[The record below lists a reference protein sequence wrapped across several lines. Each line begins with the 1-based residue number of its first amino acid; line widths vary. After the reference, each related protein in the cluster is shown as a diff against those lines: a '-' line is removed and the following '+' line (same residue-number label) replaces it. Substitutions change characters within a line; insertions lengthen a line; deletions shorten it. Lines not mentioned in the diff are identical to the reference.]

1 MSHDTTITHP
11 ARPTPAFVWGYNNRA
26 GLGLGHTARV
36 PRPTTAWLPADT
48 VDVQGGINFTVALT
62 ADGAL
67 YAWGGN
73 QYGQLGDSSTTI
85 RREPTPVALPEHAK
99 ISAIAVGTDHVLA
112 LACDRQ
118 VLAWGRNHRGQIGI
132 GSTSDQHT
140 PVVVLGHGIAS
151 IGAGNAISAAVTD
164 QGELRVWGRNSFGQL
179 GLAPV
184 LAPRYGMDGLHE
196 VHEHQLRPASA
207 VLPHGAR
214 AALADAGQRHL
225 VVLTTDGKLLQFG
238 IDAAGAPRAGELAVK
253 PSWGRPVQ
261 ICAGDD
267 FTLIRTDRGLLL
279 AVGGNGDG
287 QLGLGDLR
295 PRSTPALVTLPHA
308 DGTVADMW
316 AGARSGLAIT
326 TAHEV
331 YTWGDSSLGQT
342 GHGAPQRPGATAQPS
357 PRKIDK
363 LSEARISNASG
374 GAHHM
379 ILTAS

>member
-1 MSHDTTITHP
+1 MSHDTTTHP

-36 PRPTTAWLPADT
+36 PRPTSAALPANT
-48 VDVQGGINFTVALT
+48 VGVQGGINFTVALT

-73 QYGQLGDSSTTI
+73 QYGQLGDGSTTI
-85 RREPTPVALPEHAK
+85 RREPAPVALPGHAK
-99 ISAIAVGTDHVLA
+99 VSAIAAGTDHVLA
-112 LACDRQ
+112 LTRDRQ

-140 PVVVLGHGIAS
+140 PVAVLGPGIAS

-164 QGELRVWGRNSFGQL
+164 QGELQVWGRNSFGQL
-179 GLAPV
+179 GLPPV
-184 LAPRYGMDGLHE
+184 LAPRHGLDGLHE
-196 VHEHQLRPASA
+196 VHEHQLRPGTA
-207 VLPHGAR
+207 VLPQGAQ
-214 AALADAGQRHL
+214 AALVAAGQRHL
-225 VVLTTDGKLLQFG
+225 AVLTTGGKLLQFG
-238 IDAAGAPRAGELAVK
+238 IDAAGTPQAGELPLE

-267 FTLIRTDRGLLL
+267 FTLVRTDRGLLL

-287 QLGLGDLR
+287 QLGLGDR
-295 PRSTPALVTLPHA
+295 RARTTPALVTLPHA
-308 DGTVADMW
+308 HGTVAGIW

-326 TAHEV
+326 SAHEV

-342 GHGAPQRPGATAQPS
+342 GHGDPQRPGAAAQPT
-357 PRKIDK
+357 PRKIDA
-363 LSEARISNASG
+363 LSGTRLSNASG

-379 ILTAS
+379 ILTAA